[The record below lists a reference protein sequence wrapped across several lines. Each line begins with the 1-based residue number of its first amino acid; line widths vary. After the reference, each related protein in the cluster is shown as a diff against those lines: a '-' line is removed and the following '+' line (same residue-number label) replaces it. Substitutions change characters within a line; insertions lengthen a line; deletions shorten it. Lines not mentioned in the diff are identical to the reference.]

1 MGTPS
6 GTYEKA
12 LFQHQ
17 ADFHAYS
24 VAHNIYN
31 IYRERHNTYTENNLS
46 NLKDIKQT
54 QDGIDIIISCYKFPL
69 SGVFATKFQAFNL

>member
-6 GTYEKA
+6 GTQGNA

-17 ADFHAYS
+17 ADFCAYS
-24 VAHNIYN
+24 AAHNIYN
-31 IYRERHNTYTENNLS
+31 IYIQIHNTYTENNLS

-54 QDGIDIIISCYKFPL
+54 QM
-69 SGVFATKFQAFNL
+69 V

>member
-54 QDGIDIIISCYKFPL
+54 QM
-69 SGVFATKFQAFNL
+69 V

>member
-6 GTYEKA
+6 GTLENA
-12 LFQHQ
+12 LCQHQ

-31 IYRERHNTYTENNLS
+31 TYIQIHNTYTENNLS
-46 NLKDIKQT
+46 NINDIKQT
-54 QDGIDIIISCYKFPL
+54 QM
-69 SGVFATKFQAFNL
+69 A

>member
-6 GTYEKA
+6 GTSEKA

-31 IYRERHNTYTENNLS
+31 IYIYIHTHNTYTENNLS

-54 QDGIDIIISCYKFPL
+54 QM
-69 SGVFATKFQAFNL
+69 V